1 MVTSALGATFMPPDD
16 LIIEPSEPIL
26 ITGASGFIGS
36 MVVANLLDR
45 GFRSLRCFTRPS
57 SSSVRLKALAEQY
70 QGRAS
75 IELVQGNLLR
85 REDCL
90 KAVKDAAVI
99 YHLAAGAGEK
109 SFPDAF
115 MNSVVTTRNL
125 LDATLQQN
133 DLRRFVNV
141 SSFTVYAN
149 DRKLPGRLLDEACPV
164 ESDPRRMRDAYCYA
178 KVKQDELVTEYGV
191 KHGIPYVIV
200 RPGSVFGPGKS
211 QITGRV
217 GIDTFGIFMHLGGK
231 NHIPLTYVSNCA
243 DAIVLAGLKSGVE
256 REVFN
261 IIDDEL
267 PTSQTFLGLYK
278 RHVRSFRSI
287 YVPHAI
293 SYLLFR
299 MWEKYSDWSQG
310 LVPPIFNERR
320 WYAEVKRTTYSNAK
334 LKTRLGWTPKVTMSE
349 GLRMFFE
356 SCRETIRH
364 A

>member
-1 MVTSALGATFMPPDD
+1 MLQED
-16 LIIEPSEPIL
+16 LIIEPNDPIL
-26 ITGASGFIGS
+26 ITGATGFIGS
-36 MVVANLLDR
+36 MVVASLLER
-45 GFRSLRCFTRPS
+45 GFRSLRCIFRPS
-57 SSSVRLKALAEQY
+57 SSLVKLKALADQY
-70 QGRAS
+70 QGRAN

-90 KAVKDAAVI
+90 KVAQDAAVI

-125 LDATLQQN
+125 LDAILQQG
-133 DLRRFVNV
+133 DLRRFVNI
-141 SSFTVYAN
+141 SSFAVYAN
-149 DRKLPGRLLDEACPV
+149 DQKSTGKLLDEACPV

-178 KVKQDELVTEYGV
+178 KVKQDELVAEYGD
-191 KHGIPYVIV
+191 KHGLPYVIV

-231 NHIPLTYVSNCA
+231 NHVPLTYVANCA
-243 DAIVLAGLKSGVE
+243 DAIVLAGLKVGIE
-256 REVFN
+256 GEVFN
-261 IIDDEL
+261 IVDDEL
-267 PTSQTFLGLYK
+267 PTSEAFLSLYK
-278 RHVRSFRSI
+278 RHVRSFGSI
-287 YVPHAI
+287 YVPHVI

-320 WYAEVKRTTYSNAK
+320 WYAEVKRTSYSNAK
-334 LKTRLGWTPKVTMSE
+334 LKTRLGWTPRVAMSE

-356 SCRETIRH
+356 SCREINGH